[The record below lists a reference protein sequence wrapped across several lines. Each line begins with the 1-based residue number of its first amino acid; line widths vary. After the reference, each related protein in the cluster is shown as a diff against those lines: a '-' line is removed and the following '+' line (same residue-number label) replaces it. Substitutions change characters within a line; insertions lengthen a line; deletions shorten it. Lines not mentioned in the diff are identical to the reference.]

1 MVLKRI
7 AFDRKKWIAADCT
20 KWIAVD
26 CTKRIAVDCMKWIA
40 AKAQSRDIA
49 FGRGKGTQALYDV
62 IAAHAASEASVSAN
76 MTVIRTLSELEM
88 PSPPTLG

>member
-7 AFDRKKWIAADCT
+7 AVDCKKWIAADCT

-26 CTKRIAVDCMKWIA
+26 CTKWIADGCTKWIAVDCMKWTA

-49 FGRGKGTQALYDV
+49 FGRGKGTRALYDV
-62 IAAHAASEASVSAN
+62 IEAHAACES
-76 MTVIRTLSELEM
+76 
-88 PSPPTLG
+88 